1 MKVGMYYKND
11 DVRVEE
17 MPVPKI
23 GDGEMLIKMMAC
35 GICGSDV
42 MEWYRIK
49 KAPRVLGHEV
59 TGVVVEIG
67 KGVEGYKVG
76 DRVFVTHHVPC
87 DECRYCI
94 RGYHSVCDTLRST
107 NFDPGG
113 FAEYIRVPKI
123 NVEKGVYLLPDE
135 ISFQEGTFI
144 EPLGCVARGQR
155 VARIGKGD
163 TVLVIGSGLS
173 GLLHIQL
180 ARVNGAERVIATD
193 INEHRL
199 KAAKT
204 FGADVVINAR
214 EDVPKRVVDANSGR
228 LADRVIICTPAL
240 SAIEQGLCSVDR
252 GGWILFFAPTEPGI
266 KIPIHLF
273 ELWNK
278 LATMTS
284 TYAAVREDNLEA
296 IELIRSGS
304 IGLEEMITHILPLNE
319 IQKGF
324 NLVTKGGKAI
334 KVVITP

>member
-1 MKVGMYYKND
+1 MYYKND

-17 MPVPKI
+17 MPTPEI
-23 GDGEMLIKMMAC
+23 RDGEILVKMTAC
-35 GICGSDV
+35 GICGSDI

-113 FAEYIRVPKI
+113 FAEYIRVPRI

-135 ISFQEGTFI
+135 ISFEEGTFI
-144 EPLGCVARGQR
+144 EPLGCVVRGQR

-180 ARVNGAERVIATD
+180 ARVNGAKRVIATD
-193 INEHRL
+193 INKHRL

-240 SAIEQGLCSVDR
+240 SAIEQGLCSVDK

-304 IGLEEMITHILPLNE
+304 IKVNEMITHILPLSE
-319 IQKGF
+319 IHKGF
-324 NLVTKGGKAI
+324 DLVAKGGEAI

>member
-1 MKVGMYYKND
+1 MKVGMYYRND

-17 MPVPKI
+17 MTVPEI
-23 GDGEMLIKMMAC
+23 GEGEILVKMKAC

-59 TGVVVEIG
+59 TGEIVKVG
-67 KGVEGYKVG
+67 KDVKTYKEG

-87 DECRYCI
+87 GECWYCK
-94 RGYHSVCDTLRST
+94 RGYHSVCKTLRST
-107 NFDPGG
+107 NFFPGG

-135 ISFQEGTFI
+135 ISDEDGTFV
-144 EPLGCVARGQR
+144 EPLGCVVRGQR

-180 ARVNGAERVIATD
+180 ARNKGADRIIATD

-199 KAAKT
+199 KAART
-204 FGADVVINAR
+204 FGADVVIDAR
-214 EDVPKRVVDANSGR
+214 EDIQKKVCEANNGR
-228 LADRVIICTPAL
+228 LADRVIICTAAI
-240 SAIEQGLCSVDR
+240 SAIEQGMNSVDG
-252 GGWILFFAPTEPGI
+252 GGWILFFAMTEPGV
-266 KIPIHLF
+266 KIPFHLF
-273 ELWNK
+273 DIWNK
-278 LATMTS
+278 LVTITT
-284 TYAAVREDNLEA
+284 TYAAVREDNMEA
-296 IELIRSGS
+296 IELIKTGK
-304 IGLEEMITHILPLNE
+304 INVKDMITHVLPLDE
-319 IQKGF
+319 IKKGF
-324 NLVTKGGKAI
+324 ELVVKGGKAI

>member
-59 TGVVVEIG
+59 TGMVVEIG

-135 ISFQEGTFI
+135 TSFEEGTFI

-240 SAIEQGLCSVDR
+240 AAIEQGLCSVDR
-252 GGWILFFAPTEPGI
+252 GGWILFFAPTEPDI

-304 IGLEEMITHILPLNE
+304 IRVKEMITHILPLNE

-324 NLVTKGGKAI
+324 NLVTKRGEAI

>member
-1 MKVGMYYKND
+1 MKVGMYYRND

-17 MPVPKI
+17 MPVPEI
-23 GDGEMLIKMMAC
+23 GEGEILVKMKAC

-59 TGVVVEIG
+59 TGEIVKVG
-67 KGVEGYKVG
+67 KGVKTYKEG

-87 DECRYCI
+87 GECWYCK
-94 RGYHSVCDTLRST
+94 RGYHSVCKTLRST
-107 NFDPGG
+107 NFFPGG

-135 ISFQEGTFI
+135 ISDEDGTFV
-144 EPLGCVARGQR
+144 EPLGCVVRGQR

-180 ARVNGAERVIATD
+180 AREKGADRIITTD

-199 KAAKT
+199 KAART
-204 FGADVVINAR
+204 FGADVVIDAR
-214 EDVPKRVVDANSGR
+214 EDVPKKLCEANNCR
-228 LADRVIICTPAL
+228 LADRVIICTAAI
-240 SAIEQGLCSVDR
+240 SAIEQGMNSVDG
-252 GGWILFFAPTEPGI
+252 GGWILFFAMTEPGV
-266 KIPIHLF
+266 KIPFHLF
-273 ELWNK
+273 DIWNK
-278 LATMTS
+278 LVTITT
-284 TYAAVREDNLEA
+284 TYAAVREDNMEA
-296 IELIRSGS
+296 IELIKTGK
-304 IGLEEMITHILPLNE
+304 INVKDMITHVLPLDE
-319 IQKGF
+319 IKKGF
-324 NLVTKGGKAI
+324 ELVVKGGKTI

>member
-17 MPVPKI
+17 MPTPEI
-23 GDGEMLIKMMAC
+23 RDGEILVKMTAC

-59 TGVVVEIG
+59 TGMVVEIG

-113 FAEYIRVPKI
+113 FAEYIRVPRI

-135 ISFQEGTFI
+135 ISFEEGTFI

-180 ARVNGAERVIATD
+180 ARVNEAERVIATD

-240 SAIEQGLCSVDR
+240 SAIEQGLCSVDK

-266 KIPIHLF
+266 KISIHLF

-304 IGLEEMITHILPLNE
+304 IKVNEMITHILPLNE

-324 NLVTKGGKAI
+324 DLVAKGGKAI

>member
-17 MPVPKI
+17 MPTPEI
-23 GDGEMLIKMMAC
+23 RDGEILVKMTAC
-35 GICGSDV
+35 GICGSDI

-113 FAEYIRVPKI
+113 FAEYIRVPRI

-135 ISFQEGTFI
+135 ISFEEGTFI
-144 EPLGCVARGQR
+144 EPLGCVVRGQR
-155 VARIGKGD
+155 VARVGKGD

-180 ARVNGAERVIATD
+180 ARVNGAKRVIATD

-240 SAIEQGLCSVDR
+240 SAIEQGLCSVDK

-278 LATMTS
+278 LVTMTS

-304 IGLEEMITHILPLNE
+304 IKVNEMITHILPLSE
-319 IQKGF
+319 IHKGF
-324 NLVTKGGKAI
+324 DLVAKGGEAI

>member
-1 MKVGMYYKND
+1 MKVGMYYRND

-17 MPVPKI
+17 MTVPEI
-23 GDGEMLIKMMAC
+23 GEGEILVKMKAC

-59 TGVVVEIG
+59 TGEIVKVG
-67 KGVEGYKVG
+67 KDVKTYKEG

-87 DECRYCI
+87 GECWYCK
-94 RGYHSVCDTLRST
+94 RGYHSVCKTLRST
-107 NFDPGG
+107 NFFPGG

-135 ISFQEGTFI
+135 ISDEDGTFV
-144 EPLGCVARGQR
+144 EPLGCVVRGQR

-180 ARVNGAERVIATD
+180 ARNKGADRIIATD

-199 KAAKT
+199 KAART
-204 FGADVVINAR
+204 FGADVVIDAR
-214 EDVPKRVVDANSGR
+214 ENIQKKVCEANNGR
-228 LADRVIICTPAL
+228 LADRVIICTAAI
-240 SAIEQGLCSVDR
+240 SAIEQGMNSVDG
-252 GGWILFFAPTEPGI
+252 GGWILFFAMTEPGV
-266 KIPIHLF
+266 KIPFHLF
-273 ELWNK
+273 DIWNK
-278 LATMTS
+278 LVTITT
-284 TYAAVREDNLEA
+284 TYAAVREDNMEA
-296 IELIRSGS
+296 IELIKTGK
-304 IGLEEMITHILPLNE
+304 INVKDMITHVLPLDE
-319 IQKGF
+319 IKKGF
-324 NLVTKGGKAI
+324 ELVVKGGKTI

>member
-1 MKVGMYYKND
+1 MKVGMYYRND

-17 MPVPKI
+17 MPIPDI
-23 GDGEMLIKMMAC
+23 GEGEILVKMKAC

-59 TGVVVEIG
+59 TGEIVKVG
-67 KGVEGYKVG
+67 KGVKTYKEG

-87 DECRYCI
+87 DECWYCK
-94 RGYHSVCDTLRST
+94 RGYHSVCKTLRST
-107 NFDPGG
+107 NFFPGG

-135 ISFQEGTFI
+135 VSDEDGTFV
-144 EPLGCVARGQR
+144 EPLGCVVRGQR

-180 ARVNGAERVIATD
+180 AREKGADRIIATD

-199 KAAKT
+199 KAART
-204 FGADVVINAR
+204 FGADVVIDAR
-214 EDVPKRVVDANSGR
+214 EDVPKKVCEANNGR
-228 LADRVIICTPAL
+228 LADRVIICTAAI
-240 SAIEQGLCSVDR
+240 SAIEQGMNSVDG
-252 GGWILFFAPTEPGI
+252 GGWILFFAMTEPGI
-266 KIPIHLF
+266 KIPFHLF
-273 ELWNK
+273 DIWNK
-278 LATMTS
+278 LVTITT
-284 TYAAVREDNLEA
+284 TYAAVREDNMEA
-296 IELIRSGS
+296 IELIKARK
-304 IGLEEMITHILPLNE
+304 INVKDMITHVLPLDE
-319 IQKGF
+319 IKKGF
-324 NLVTKGGKAI
+324 ELVVKGGKVI